1 MARYFRIL
9 SLDGGGIRG
18 VLTAVLLKR
27 LNELQPGFLEKVD
40 LFAGT
45 STGGILALGLAYG
58 LTPDQCRDLYTQH
71 GKAIFANPV
80 PDWLD
85 GGGVFGAR
93 YPNDNLVQVLNDHFG
108 GASLG
113 DLRKHVLISSFDLD
127 NFENETE
134 DPSKFRTWKAKF
146 FHNFVEEE
154 RGSDAKEAIVDVALR
169 TSAAPTYFP
178 IYDGYVD
185 GGVVA
190 NNPSV
195 CAVAQALDSGRLR
208 NPPPALGAEGGP
220 GAEPRPVGLADVVV
234 LSVGTGRNQQY
245 VTRQQGANLGLMQW
259 ATHLVSILIDG
270 TADVADYQCRQLL
283 GPRYCRVTPTLREEI
298 SLDSYRKVNRLIEI
312 ATDADISHAV
322 NWLKTYF
329 ADD

>member
-1 MARYFRIL
+1 MARYYRIL

-27 LNELQPGFLEKVD
+27 LNVIQPGFLDKVD

-45 STGGILALGLAYG
+45 STGGILALGLAFG
-58 LTPDQCRDLYTQH
+58 LTPDQCRELYAKH
-71 GKAIFANPV
+71 GQAIFANPV

-93 YPNDNLVQVLNDHFG
+93 YPNDNLVRILNDHFG
-108 GASLG
+108 DHTLG
-113 DLRKHVLISSFDLD
+113 DLQKHVLISSFDLD
-127 NFENETE
+127 NFETETE
-134 DPSKFRTWKAKF
+134 DPEKFRTWKAKF

-154 RGSDAKEAIVDVALR
+154 RGSDAKEPMVDVALR

-178 IYDGYVD
+178 VYDGYVD

-195 CAVAQALDSGRLR
+195 CALAQALDSGKLR
-208 NPPPALGAEGGP
+208 NPPN
-220 GAEPRPVGLADVVV
+220 EPKLVNLQDVVV

-245 VTRQQGANLGLMQW
+245 VTRQQGANLGLVQW

-270 TADVADYQCRQLL
+270 TADVADYQCRQIL
-283 GPRYCRVTPTLREEI
+283 GPRYCRVNPTLREEI
-298 SLDSYRKVNRLIEI
+298 SLDDYRKVDRLIEY
-312 ATDADISHAV
+312 AADADISHAV

>member
-1 MARYFRIL
+1 MAKYFRIL

-27 LNELQPGFLEKVD
+27 LNEIQPGFLDKVD

-45 STGGILALGLAYG
+45 STGGILALGLAFG
-58 LTPDQCRDLYTQH
+58 LTPDQCRDLYAQH
-71 GKAIFANPV
+71 GRAIFSNPV

-93 YPNDNLVQVLNDHFG
+93 YPNDNLVEVLNDHFG
-108 GASLG
+108 GAKLG
-113 DLRKHVLISSFDLD
+113 DLRKHVLVSSFDLD
-127 NFENETE
+127 NFEDETV
-134 DPSKFRTWKAKF
+134 DPAKFRTWKAKF
-146 FHNFVEEE
+146 FHNFTDEE
-154 RGSDAKEAIVDVALR
+154 RGADASEALVDVALR

-178 IYDGYVD
+178 VYDGYVD

-195 CAVAQALDSGRLR
+195 CAVAQALDSGKLAG
-208 NPPPALGAEGGP
+208 PAE
-220 GAEPRPVGLADVVV
+220 AEPRPVGLAEVVV
-234 LSVGTGRNQQY
+234 LSLGTGRNQQY
-245 VTRQQGANLGLMQW
+245 VTRQQGVNLGLVQW

-283 GPRYCRVTPTLREEI
+283 GPRYCRVNPTLREEI
-298 SLDSYRKVNRLIEI
+298 GLDSYRKVNRLIEI
-312 ATDADISHAV
+312 AADADISHAV